1 MEVACPL
8 ATSSGSIR
16 PWHNACLLK
25 VIDPYDPILLQLG
38 GEGVVPIASTTHV
51 FLPPTSIIF
60 MSLINVY
67 CSTIPVKEKLFVEDD
82 LAPVYV
88 KPQNNGRAHV
98 RIRCKTKC
106 GAQNTEFLWVST
118 SSYYSSWLLYLDVE
132 DIHCAL
138 DKMSVLLT
146 RWVSASLKSRTL
158 WRWRMS
164 VSRRWRLSVSG

>member
-1 MEVACPL
+1 MTPSF
-8 ATSSGSIR
+8 SSLEEKG
-16 PWHNACLLK
+16 WYL
-25 VIDPYDPILLQLG
+25 
-38 GEGVVPIASTTHV
+38 ASTTHV
-51 FLPPTSIIF
+51 FLSPTSIIFF

-118 SSYYSSWLLYLDVE
+118 SSYCSSWFSYLDVE

-138 DKMSVLLT
+138 DKMCSWQDGCLLAWSLGLFGGGG
-146 RWVSASLKSRTL
+146 WVYLGGGGWVCPVEVSIR
-158 WRWRMS
+158 WRWS
-164 VSRRWRLSVSG
+164 E